1 MIIPNTHERVSEQT
15 EIEFRQMALKALVT
29 MRTKQ
34 LHESLDH
41 RIKRATKGGAWI
53 GLSRAACRRLHNQ
66 EQARI
71 QAQLVELQLKQAHVR
86 EKLTEARK
94 AVARARR
101 LKASRD
107 TGMRKC

>member
-15 EIEFRQMALKALVT
+15 EIELRQMALKALVT

-53 GLSRAACRRLHNQ
+53 GLSRATCRRLYSQ
-66 EQARI
+66 EQARL
-71 QAQLVELQLKQAHVR
+71 QEQLVELQLKQAHLR

-107 TGMRKC
+107 TATRKC

>member
-34 LHESLDH
+34 LQESLDH
-41 RIKRATKGGAWI
+41 RIKRATKEGAWI
-53 GLSRAACRRLHNQ
+53 GLRREACRRLHNQ
-66 EQARI
+66 EQTRL
-71 QAQLVELQLKQAHVR
+71 QEQLVELQLKQAHVR

-107 TGMRKC
+107 TAMRK

>member
-1 MIIPNTHERVSEQT
+1 MIIPHTHERVSEQT

-41 RIKRATKGGAWI
+41 RIKRATKDGAWV
-53 GLSRAACRRLHNQ
+53 GLSRAVCRRLHKQ
-66 EQARI
+66 EQARL
-71 QAQLVELQLKQAHVR
+71 QAQLVELQLKQAHIR
-86 EKLTEARK
+86 EKLTNARK

-107 TGMRKC
+107 TATRKC